1 MEAGAIF
8 KCTHA
13 RARAV
18 SNPHPRPDHFRL
30 HMFAK
35 PLLLPHPPTARSS
48 SPMTPCTCRQCA
60 AASGTWRV
68 SAKQQ
73 SGAVQHASAFFLSRS
88 ARIHLRCSF
97 VHITASPDEL
107 LSRNTARAHPVPA
120 ASLLKIVASLE
131 APLASRNYYE
141 TPVLTLR
148 CDDSVATNARIVV
161 EWLGG
166 CWQVMSALHT
176 CFNTVSVKC
185 DAWCSTLRRFVVC
198 CRRSSCRS
206 GRRTGGRAA
215 SASSTRWT

>member
-73 SGAVQHASAFFLSRS
+73 SGAAQRAVVAFLSS
-88 ARIHLRCSF
+88 STRIHLLCSF

-176 CFNTVSVKC
+176 CFNTVCVKC